1 MYISELC
8 IVIIVF
14 LLPIRHTVLE
24 YINAYIKKKLN
35 IDSSNNDKSTTEV
48 NNSSSSNKNGCSH
61 CDCKEK
67 QQDSINNN
75 SSKLETNED
84 NIDTNHLDKTF
95 LLPTPLK
102 KNNTI
107 VDIPNV
113 NQNNSSNNS
122 NDSDLIKVTGNRK
135 DKANWSSSDEEESS
149 SPNSFLSPL
158 NFTTGKNK
166 KTKKNQVYSVSTFYS
181 GCELPMNKKTEHDQ
195 QLDLTNNINH
205 NRPSDYL
212 SEQQQK
218 HLKYN
223 QEEEQQEEGAED
235 TEEDIEEENEINI
248 LPSPRD
254 ICIKKLK
261 KRKCILP
268 QVLQL
273 KWRTKPKK
281 ILIIKKYHDEYVQ
294 SLITP
299 LIFWLN
305 SIGVEIIKESEDV
318 CDSPTIRS
326 LKEITNLYSIDF
338 IICMGGDGTILHTSS
353 LFKKYIPPILS
364 FSLGSLGFLT
374 TFDYDNHKDYIR
386 QVIDGNSFVSYR
398 LRLSCS
404 VLSNSNSSKQSYQVL
419 NEVTI
424 DRGTNPYLSNLE
436 CSCDGKLITIVQA
449 DGLIIATSTGSTAYS
464 LSAGGSLVHPTI
476 PAILITPICPHTL
489 SFRPVILPSTS
500 LLTIRVPENS
510 RCSVWASFDGKN
522 RQELRQGDSVVI
534 KTSKW
539 AVPVVCKTDE
549 SNEWFE
555 KLANNLNWNVRMV
568 QKSFSGSDPS
578 PSLLNNL
585 N

>member
-1 MYISELC
+1 MYISEWC
-8 IVIIVF
+8 IVIVLF
-14 LLPIRHTVLE
+14 LLPIRNTVLE
-24 YINAYIKKKLN
+24 YINSFLKRRINKEQSTTTLIEN
-35 IDSSNNDKSTTEV
+35 NNDIDKEINKKIESIKNKETKDNCSSCNCKKDKQV
-48 NNSSSSNKNGCSH
+48 NNNKN
-61 CDCKEK
+61 K
-67 QQDSINNN
+67 NNN
-75 SSKLETNED
+75 SDDDDEDD
-84 NIDTNHLDKTF
+84 NIEHLDKQY
-95 LLPTPLK
+95 LLPTPSK
-102 KNNTI
+102 KTNNNNNNT
-107 VDIPNV
+107 N
-113 NQNNSSNNS
+113 NNS
-122 NDSDLIKVTGNRK
+122 NNK
-135 DKANWSSSDEEESS
+135 NWSSSDEEESSS

-158 NFTTGKNK
+158 NFTTGKDK
-166 KTKKNQVYSVSTFYS
+166 KNKKNQLYSVSTFYS
-181 GCELPMNKKTEHDQ
+181 GCELPMNKKTTVIDNEF
-195 QLDLTNNINH
+195 TGNINH

-212 SEQQQK
+212 SDG
-218 HLKYN
+218 
-223 QEEEQQEEGAED
+223 EESTTDEG
-235 TEEDIEEENEINI
+235 ENEINI

-254 ICIKKLK
+254 ISIKKLK

-273 KWRTKPKK
+273 KWRTTPKK

-294 SLITP
+294 SLIPP
-299 LIFWLN
+299 LIKWLN

-374 TFDYDNHKDYIR
+374 TFDFDNHKDYIR

-522 RQELRQGDSVVI
+522 RQELKQGDSVVI
-534 KTSKW
+534 KTSRW

-568 QKSFSGSDPS
+568 QKSFS
-578 PSLLNNL
+578 SLSSSSSSLSLSSSLSIREDNK
-585 N
+585 